1 MDSKRLFSLITV
13 GLFFFIIA
21 FAGYRIYKDSLEQEE
36 TPTTHDQTN
45 IKDEAPASEKEEE
58 TGEYVILTWVY
69 YKNNYCTTI
78 RLYSNGKLEQSTVAE
93 DAVYSNN
100 NTANYVSIGTMSDND
115 IDTIKKIISNMSKE
129 ELKRQN
135 LSDGHGISVRLKP
148 NDKILYDAEY
158 FDQQE
163 VNNIYNIIQKY

>member
-36 TPTTHDQTN
+36 TPTTINQTD
-45 IKDEAPASEKEEE
+45 IKDEEPASEVEE
-58 TGEYVILTWVY
+58 GEYVILTWVY

-78 RLYSNGKLEQSTVAE
+78 RLYSNGKLEQSTVSE

-100 NTANYVSIGTMSDND
+100 NTANYVDIGTMSDND
-115 IDTIKKIISNMSKE
+115 LTTIKNIISKMSKE

-135 LSDGHGISVRLKP
+135 LSDGHGISVRLNP
-148 NDKILYDAEY
+148 TDKILYDAEY